1 MSIDDLADKMGKRF
15 DQLDDKLDNLSLT
28 VTKHTVTLTSHDK
41 AIDERKAEE
50 KRIEAEL
57 KAEVKRVEDKHDSR
71 LAKIE
76 RWMWA
81 TIGAGGAAGAGLAKL
96 VFG

>member
-41 AIDERKAEE
+41 AIAERKAEE
-50 KRIEAEL
+50 KRIEDEL